1 MKIVSKTKDYYDH
14 VANILGVDEKLRYER
29 QPYRVVKLNDGSP
42 FFPEYEEFTIPR
54 TVEDDYREAYP
65 TSPFFRQIIRDD
77 WRDRRSSQALFV
89 AGRAFTV
96 WSDITGKD
104 EFNNTTFG
112 PRLARK
118 EVECPD
124 WLHGLSY
131 NLCQPVFLVLS
142 LRPGHVYGR
151 TGKVTVLNVPPNL
164 ADMGLPRLL
173 DAFSAYSGIQTW
185 MENMRAVGDALNGI
199 PEADN
204 NTKIQAA
211 GFDLKTSFR
220 KR

>member
-29 QPYRVVKLNDGSP
+29 RPFREEKLYDGSP
-42 FFPEYEEFTIPR
+42 FFPEFAEFTSPR
-54 TVEDDYREAYP
+54 PVEDDYQAAYP
-65 TSPFFRQIIRDD
+65 KTPFFRQINRTD
-77 WRDRRSSQALFV
+77 WMDRRTSKALFV
-89 AGRAFTV
+89 GGRAFTV

-104 EFNNTTFG
+104 QFNNTEYG
-112 PRLARK
+112 PRLVRE

-124 WLHGLSY
+124 WLHGLSF
-131 NLCQPVFLVLS
+131 NLCQPVFLVVS
-142 LRPGHVYGR
+142 MQPGHVYGR
-151 TGKVTVLNVPPNL
+151 TGKVEVLNMPPNL

-185 MENMRAVGDALNGI
+185 MENMRGVSDALNGI

-204 NTKIQAA
+204 KIKIQAA